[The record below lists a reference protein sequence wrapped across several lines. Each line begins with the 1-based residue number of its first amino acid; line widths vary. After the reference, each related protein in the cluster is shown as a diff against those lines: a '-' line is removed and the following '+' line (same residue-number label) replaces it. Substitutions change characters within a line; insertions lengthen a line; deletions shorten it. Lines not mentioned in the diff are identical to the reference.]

1 MTTNSSPSP
10 GTQSSTGRDEQP
22 TESARIIQSRTHEL
36 SPGFSIRRALPTREQ
51 RMIGAWCFL
60 DHIGP
65 AKFDFS
71 GELNEKASAHRPT
84 GMHVGAHPHIGL
96 QTFTWMLEGQIRHRD
111 SLGYNQVIRP
121 GQVNLMTAGKGVSHT
136 EDSLPGETHL
146 HGAQLWIALP
156 PEKET
161 IAPAFQHYSRLPE
174 WRAGGLHYTLLA
186 GQFKNQTSPV
196 EVHSPLLGLD
206 VFAPNG
212 GATAVLPLN
221 PTFEH
226 GIMVLNGEVQLIS
239 QTQQT
244 QNAAQTQQNGIQRIT
259 PGALAYWPP
268 GINTITVYLSPG
280 TRLLLIGGHPFPE
293 PVKMWWNFVSAS
305 TDNLRQAVRDWNE
318 FHPRFGVVR
327 TQNHRRLISPN
338 YPGT

>member
-1 MTTNSSPSP
+1 MTTNPFPTPNQQSPSNLGRHSP
-10 GTQSSTGRDEQP
+10 ST
-22 TESARIIQSRTHEL
+22 ARIIQSRAHEL
-36 SPGFSIRRALPTREQ
+36 SPGFAIRRALPTREQ

-65 AKFDFS
+65 TKFDS
-71 GELNEKASAHRPT
+71 GG

-96 QTFTWMLEGQIRHRD
+96 QTFTWMVEGQLRHRD

-161 IAPAFQHYSRLPE
+161 IEPAFQHYSRLPE
-174 WRAGGLHYTLLA
+174 WRSGGLHYTLLA
-186 GQFKNQTSPV
+186 GQFQNQTAPV
-196 EVHSPLLGLD
+196 AVHSPLLGMD
-206 VFAPNG
+206 IFAPNG
-212 GATAVLPLN
+212 GATAALPLN

-226 GIMVLNGEVQLIS
+226 GIMVLNGEAQLFENDPFVEEAL
-239 QTQQT
+239 Q
-244 QNAAQTQQNGIQRIT
+244 AKKVHHLT
-259 PGALAYWPP
+259 PGALAYWRP
-268 GINTITVYLSPG
+268 GISALTVRLTAG
-280 TRLLLIGGHPFPE
+280 TRLLLIGGEPFPA

-305 TDNLRQAVRDWNE
+305 TDALRQAVYDWNQ
-318 FHPRFGVVR
+318 FHPRFGVVQG
-327 TQNHRRLISPN
+327 QNHRRLISPE
-338 YPGT
+338 YPGATSANN